1 MSSLFRSR
9 PSVVRRCT
17 RCTRAAVIVVAPPE
31 RGQLVGACLDHLEW
45 VFLLDVDEW
54 TGRRRTV

>member
-9 PSVVRRCT
+9 SWPLRRCT
-17 RCTRAAVIVVAPPE
+17 RCTRAAVVVVETGE
-31 RGQLVGACLDHLEW
+31 RVPVGACLDHLEW
-45 VFLLDVDEW
+45 VFLIDVDEW

>member
-9 PSVVRRCT
+9 PFLVRRCT
-17 RCTRAAVIVVAPPE
+17 RCTRPAAVLVESTE
-31 RGQLVGACLDHLEW
+31 RAQAVGACLDHLEW
-45 VFLLDVDEW
+45 VFLLDVHEW

>member
-9 PSVVRRCT
+9 PIPVRRCT
-17 RCTRAAVIVVAPPE
+17 RCTRPAVVVVEPVE
-31 RGQLVGACLDHLEW
+31 RTPAVGACLDHLEW

>member
-9 PSVVRRCT
+9 PSQVHRCT
-17 RCTRAAVIVVAPPE
+17 RCTRPAVVVVEPVE
-31 RGQLVGACLDHLEW
+31 RTPRVGACLDHLEW